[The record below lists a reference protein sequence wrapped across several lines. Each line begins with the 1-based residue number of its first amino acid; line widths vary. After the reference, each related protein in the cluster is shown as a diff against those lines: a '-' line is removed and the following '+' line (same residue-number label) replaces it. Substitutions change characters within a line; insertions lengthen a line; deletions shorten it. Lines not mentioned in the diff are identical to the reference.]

1 MAENTGVHPGGRP
14 TKYKPEFNTQA
25 YKLCLLGATD
35 KQLAD
40 FFDVEEKTV
49 NNWKDDYPEFLQSI
63 KAGKDEADSVI
74 AESLFHRAKGFS
86 HPEDK
91 IFNDDGTPLIVPTTK
106 HYPPDTAACI
116 FWLKNRQKAQWRDKV
131 ETELTGA
138 DGQPLGLEINVVYGK
153 DPVEKGS
160 D

>member
-1 MAENTGVHPGGRP
+1 MAENIGVHPGGRP
-14 TKYKPEFNTQA
+14 SKYKPECNIQA

-49 NNWKDDYPEFLQSI
+49 NNWKEEYPEFLQSI
-63 KAGKDEADSVI
+63 KTGKDEADAAI

-153 DPVEKGS
+153 DPVKNG